1 MKNMKKVIAL
11 MLALVMCLCFA
22 ACGSGEDDA
31 TSAPAEGTSAENT
44 PVSSDTSLEDVKKS
58 GKLTIATSPDFPPF
72 ESLEGDKVVGIEI
85 DLLEMIAEKLG
96 VELEINQMDFDSVLP
111 GIQSGKFNVGVSGIT
126 VTEDRKKN
134 ADFTVPYFAAAQA
147 IVVLKD
153 SPIKSKAY
161 LEGKKV
167 SVQTG
172 TTAEEYC
179 MKNGYDVSAF
189 QANND
194 ALSALTSGKVD
205 AWVIDNETG
214 IQMSETTNG
223 KTVVLDEPMTTEPY
237 SFAFKKGSTS
247 LVNLNFT
254 ETVFTKLEE
263 ALENTPFAGQYKL
276 IIALAAVI
284 LVVLFLSFFLKTN
297 LGLALRAT
305 GNNPDMVRS
314 SSVNTATITI
324 IGLCISNSFTALSGC
339 LLAQSQKSANID
351 MGTGMV
357 TIALASLLIG
367 GILFSKRRGIAV
379 RAVCSVVG
387 ALIFRLVY
395 TAALRFNMPA
405 YMLKLVSSVIVIIAI
420 SAPYL
425 KKQFPKIKRRLEL
438 RSKKEVSKV

>member
-1 MKNMKKVIAL
+1 MKNMKKFIAL
-11 MLALVMCLCFA
+11 MLACVMCLCFA
-22 ACGSGEDDA
+22 ACGSAEKEPA
-31 TSAPAEGTSAENT
+31 TSAPADST
-44 PVSSDTSLEDVKKS
+44 PASSDTSLEDVKKS

-111 GIQSGKFNVGVSGIT
+111 GIQSGKFNIGVSGIT

-134 ADFTVPYFAAAQA
+134 ADFTIPYFAAAQA

-153 SPIKSKAY
+153 SPIKSKAD

-179 MKNGYDVSAF
+179 MKNGYEVSAF

-247 LVNLNFT
+247 LVNEINSYL
-254 ETVFTKLEE
+254 EGWLKDGTVEKIFEKYNVKYVAPE
-263 ALENTPFAGQYKL
+263 A
-276 IIALAAVI
+276 
-284 LVVLFLSFFLKTN
+284 
-297 LGLALRAT
+297 
-305 GNNPDMVRS
+305 
-314 SSVNTATITI
+314 
-324 IGLCISNSFTALSGC
+324 
-339 LLAQSQKSANID
+339 
-351 MGTGMV
+351 
-357 TIALASLLIG
+357 
-367 GILFSKRRGIAV
+367 
-379 RAVCSVVG
+379 
-387 ALIFRLVY
+387 
-395 TAALRFNMPA
+395 
-405 YMLKLVSSVIVIIAI
+405 
-420 SAPYL
+420 
-425 KKQFPKIKRRLEL
+425 
-438 RSKKEVSKV
+438 

>member
-1 MKNMKKVIAL
+1 MKNMKKFIAL
-11 MLALVMCLCFA
+11 MLACVMCLCFA
-22 ACGSGEDDA
+22 ACGSAEKEPA
-31 TSAPAEGTSAENT
+31 TSAPADST
-44 PVSSDTSLEDVKKS
+44 PASSDTSLEDVKKS

-111 GIQSGKFNVGVSGIT
+111 GIQSGKFNIGVSGIT

-153 SPIKSKAY
+153 SPIKSKAD

-247 LVNLNFT
+247 LVNEINSYVEGWLKDGTIEKIFEKYN
-254 ETVFTKLEE
+254 VKYVAPE
-263 ALENTPFAGQYKL
+263 A
-276 IIALAAVI
+276 
-284 LVVLFLSFFLKTN
+284 
-297 LGLALRAT
+297 
-305 GNNPDMVRS
+305 
-314 SSVNTATITI
+314 
-324 IGLCISNSFTALSGC
+324 
-339 LLAQSQKSANID
+339 
-351 MGTGMV
+351 
-357 TIALASLLIG
+357 
-367 GILFSKRRGIAV
+367 
-379 RAVCSVVG
+379 
-387 ALIFRLVY
+387 
-395 TAALRFNMPA
+395 
-405 YMLKLVSSVIVIIAI
+405 
-420 SAPYL
+420 
-425 KKQFPKIKRRLEL
+425 
-438 RSKKEVSKV
+438 

>member
-22 ACGSGEDDA
+22 ACGSAEKESE
-31 TSAPAEGTSAENT
+31 TSAPEDST
-44 PVSSDTSLEDVKKS
+44 PASSDTSLEDVKKS

-153 SPIKSKAY
+153 SPIKSKAD

-247 LVNLNFT
+247 LVNEINSYVEGWLKDGTIEKIFEKYN
-254 ETVFTKLEE
+254 VKYVAPE
-263 ALENTPFAGQYKL
+263 A
-276 IIALAAVI
+276 
-284 LVVLFLSFFLKTN
+284 
-297 LGLALRAT
+297 
-305 GNNPDMVRS
+305 
-314 SSVNTATITI
+314 
-324 IGLCISNSFTALSGC
+324 
-339 LLAQSQKSANID
+339 
-351 MGTGMV
+351 
-357 TIALASLLIG
+357 
-367 GILFSKRRGIAV
+367 
-379 RAVCSVVG
+379 
-387 ALIFRLVY
+387 
-395 TAALRFNMPA
+395 
-405 YMLKLVSSVIVIIAI
+405 
-420 SAPYL
+420 
-425 KKQFPKIKRRLEL
+425 
-438 RSKKEVSKV
+438 

>member
-1 MKNMKKVIAL
+1 MKNMKKFIAL
-11 MLALVMCLCFA
+11 MLACVMCLCFA
-22 ACGSGEDDA
+22 ACGSAEKEPA
-31 TSAPAEGTSAENT
+31 TSAPEDST
-44 PVSSDTSLEDVKKS
+44 PASSDTSLEDVKKS

-153 SPIKSKAY
+153 SPIKSKAD

-247 LVNLNFT
+247 LVNEINSYVEGWLKDGTIEKIFEKYN
-254 ETVFTKLEE
+254 VKYVAPE
-263 ALENTPFAGQYKL
+263 A
-276 IIALAAVI
+276 
-284 LVVLFLSFFLKTN
+284 
-297 LGLALRAT
+297 
-305 GNNPDMVRS
+305 
-314 SSVNTATITI
+314 
-324 IGLCISNSFTALSGC
+324 
-339 LLAQSQKSANID
+339 
-351 MGTGMV
+351 
-357 TIALASLLIG
+357 
-367 GILFSKRRGIAV
+367 
-379 RAVCSVVG
+379 
-387 ALIFRLVY
+387 
-395 TAALRFNMPA
+395 
-405 YMLKLVSSVIVIIAI
+405 
-420 SAPYL
+420 
-425 KKQFPKIKRRLEL
+425 
-438 RSKKEVSKV
+438 

>member
-1 MKNMKKVIAL
+1 MKNMKKFIAL
-11 MLALVMCLCFA
+11 MLACVMCLCFA
-22 ACGSGEDDA
+22 ACGSAEKEPA
-31 TSAPAEGTSAENT
+31 TSAPADST
-44 PVSSDTSLEDVKKS
+44 PASSDTSLEDVKKS

-134 ADFTVPYFAAAQA
+134 ADFTIPYFAAAQA

-153 SPIKSKAY
+153 SPIKSKAD

-179 MKNGYDVSAF
+179 MKNGYEVSAF

-247 LVNLNFT
+247 LVNEINSYI
-254 ETVFTKLEE
+254 EE
-263 ALENTPFAGQYKL
+263 W
-276 IIALAAVI
+276 
-284 LVVLFLSFFLKTN
+284 LKD
-297 LGLALRAT
+297 G
-305 GNNPDMVRS
+305 
-314 SSVNTATITI
+314 TIE
-324 IGLCISNSFTALSGC
+324 
-339 LLAQSQKSANID
+339 K
-351 MGTGMV
+351 
-357 TIALASLLIG
+357 
-367 GILFSKRRGIAV
+367 
-379 RAVCSVVG
+379 
-387 ALIFRLVY
+387 IFEKYNVKY
-395 TAALRFNMPA
+395 
-405 YMLKLVSSVIVIIAI
+405 V
-420 SAPYL
+420 AP
-425 KKQFPKIKRRLEL
+425 EA
-438 RSKKEVSKV
+438 

>member
-1 MKNMKKVIAL
+1 MKNMKKFIAL
-11 MLALVMCLCFA
+11 MLACVMCLCFA
-22 ACGSGEDDA
+22 ACGSAEKEPA
-31 TSAPAEGTSAENT
+31 TSAPEDST
-44 PVSSDTSLEDVKKS
+44 PASSDTSLEDVKKS

-111 GIQSGKFNVGVSGIT
+111 GIQSGKFNIGVSGIT

-134 ADFTVPYFAAAQA
+134 ADFTIPYFAAAQA

-153 SPIKSKAY
+153 SPIKSKAD

-179 MKNGYDVSAF
+179 MKNGYEVSAF

-247 LVNLNFT
+247 LVNEINSYVEGWLKDGTIEKIFEKYN
-254 ETVFTKLEE
+254 VKYVAPE
-263 ALENTPFAGQYKL
+263 A
-276 IIALAAVI
+276 
-284 LVVLFLSFFLKTN
+284 
-297 LGLALRAT
+297 
-305 GNNPDMVRS
+305 
-314 SSVNTATITI
+314 
-324 IGLCISNSFTALSGC
+324 
-339 LLAQSQKSANID
+339 
-351 MGTGMV
+351 
-357 TIALASLLIG
+357 
-367 GILFSKRRGIAV
+367 
-379 RAVCSVVG
+379 
-387 ALIFRLVY
+387 
-395 TAALRFNMPA
+395 
-405 YMLKLVSSVIVIIAI
+405 
-420 SAPYL
+420 
-425 KKQFPKIKRRLEL
+425 
-438 RSKKEVSKV
+438 

>member
-1 MKNMKKVIAL
+1 MKNMKKFIAL
-11 MLALVMCLCFA
+11 MLACVMCLCFA
-22 ACGSGEDDA
+22 ACGSAEKEPE
-31 TSAPAEGTSAENT
+31 TSAPEDST
-44 PVSSDTSLEDVKKS
+44 PASSDTSLEDVKKS

-153 SPIKSKAY
+153 SPIKSKAD

-223 KTVVLDEPMTTEPY
+223 KTVVLDEPLTTEPY

-247 LVNLNFT
+247 LVNEINSYVEGWLKDGTIEKIFEKYN
-254 ETVFTKLEE
+254 VKYVAPE
-263 ALENTPFAGQYKL
+263 A
-276 IIALAAVI
+276 
-284 LVVLFLSFFLKTN
+284 
-297 LGLALRAT
+297 
-305 GNNPDMVRS
+305 
-314 SSVNTATITI
+314 
-324 IGLCISNSFTALSGC
+324 
-339 LLAQSQKSANID
+339 
-351 MGTGMV
+351 
-357 TIALASLLIG
+357 
-367 GILFSKRRGIAV
+367 
-379 RAVCSVVG
+379 
-387 ALIFRLVY
+387 
-395 TAALRFNMPA
+395 
-405 YMLKLVSSVIVIIAI
+405 
-420 SAPYL
+420 
-425 KKQFPKIKRRLEL
+425 
-438 RSKKEVSKV
+438 

>member
-1 MKNMKKVIAL
+1 MKNMKKFIAL
-11 MLALVMCLCFA
+11 MLACVMCLCFA
-22 ACGSGEDDA
+22 ACGSAEKEPE
-31 TSAPAEGTSAENT
+31 TSAPEDST
-44 PVSSDTSLEDVKKS
+44 PASSDTSLEDVKKS

-153 SPIKSKAY
+153 SPIKSKAD

-247 LVNLNFT
+247 LVNEINSYVEGWLKDGTIEKIFEKYN
-254 ETVFTKLEE
+254 VKYVAPE
-263 ALENTPFAGQYKL
+263 A
-276 IIALAAVI
+276 
-284 LVVLFLSFFLKTN
+284 
-297 LGLALRAT
+297 
-305 GNNPDMVRS
+305 
-314 SSVNTATITI
+314 
-324 IGLCISNSFTALSGC
+324 
-339 LLAQSQKSANID
+339 
-351 MGTGMV
+351 
-357 TIALASLLIG
+357 
-367 GILFSKRRGIAV
+367 
-379 RAVCSVVG
+379 
-387 ALIFRLVY
+387 
-395 TAALRFNMPA
+395 
-405 YMLKLVSSVIVIIAI
+405 
-420 SAPYL
+420 
-425 KKQFPKIKRRLEL
+425 
-438 RSKKEVSKV
+438 

>member
-1 MKNMKKVIAL
+1 MKNMKKFIAL
-11 MLALVMCLCFA
+11 MLACVMCLCFA
-22 ACGSGEDDA
+22 ACGSAEKELA
-31 TSAPAEGTSAENT
+31 TSAPEDST
-44 PVSSDTSLEDVKKS
+44 PASSDTSLEDVKKS

-153 SPIKSKAY
+153 SPIKSKAD

-179 MKNGYDVSAF
+179 MKNGYEVSAF

-247 LVNLNFT
+247 LVNEINSYVEGWLKDG
-254 ETVFTKLEE
+254 TVEKIFEKYNVKYVAPE
-263 ALENTPFAGQYKL
+263 A
-276 IIALAAVI
+276 
-284 LVVLFLSFFLKTN
+284 
-297 LGLALRAT
+297 
-305 GNNPDMVRS
+305 
-314 SSVNTATITI
+314 
-324 IGLCISNSFTALSGC
+324 
-339 LLAQSQKSANID
+339 
-351 MGTGMV
+351 
-357 TIALASLLIG
+357 
-367 GILFSKRRGIAV
+367 
-379 RAVCSVVG
+379 
-387 ALIFRLVY
+387 
-395 TAALRFNMPA
+395 
-405 YMLKLVSSVIVIIAI
+405 
-420 SAPYL
+420 
-425 KKQFPKIKRRLEL
+425 
-438 RSKKEVSKV
+438 